1 MQKIV
6 KTRQIMEVELTESNP
21 MKKRNTNEEEDI
33 NTDEEPEFETN
44 IQTITETIS
53 IICNHYPRLKKC
65 TYYCIFAWIVTIV
78 VMIICSFKYVSE
90 LQYCIKYNTV
100 TRAID
105 DTLYNNGEPG
115 TYFLGIDNDFICY
128 PKTRQRLIYT
138 NSYDA
143 EAEAREKDTFDPAVG
158 NSKKYPSLEARTRE
172 GLPMRM
178 DVTVE
183 YKLDGSKIT
192 ELFELVGQDSRKPL
206 QIVIFSALQNEASK
220 HDATK
225 FLGSERSEV
234 AEKMK
239 IAANESATKFFAEVL
254 QVHLFHIDLPD
265 RFETII
271 QEIQNIRLD
280 QQSQLELRKFSLL
293 TEKNKFL
300 ESKLNLEADAA
311 GKLIDMSKKI
321 NEAMV
326 QQVGD
331 ITSGRTA
338 AIILKEQLI
347 RDRELALVE
356 VNERL
361 ELSKKFRI
369 GNVTEANNRKK
380 EAIISLQKEL
390 LEADAN
396 AKIMRINAAAKAI
409 EILNLGKADAKSIE
423 YKESARLEMYKTLST
438 AANMTVEEIMQYDWI
453 TSSSKASDGN
463 DVFIDY
469 KKVPLQMEND
479 EL

>member
-1 MQKIV
+1 
-6 KTRQIMEVELTESNP
+6 
-21 MKKRNTNEEEDI
+21 
-33 NTDEEPEFETN
+33 
-44 IQTITETIS
+44 
-53 IICNHYPRLKKC
+53 
-65 TYYCIFAWIVTIV
+65 
-78 VMIICSFKYVSE
+78 
-90 LQYCIKYNTV
+90 
-100 TRAID
+100 
-105 DTLYNNGEPG
+105 
-115 TYFLGIDNDFICY
+115 
-128 PKTRQRLIYT
+128 
-138 NSYDA
+138 
-143 EAEAREKDTFDPAVG
+143 
-158 NSKKYPSLEARTRE
+158 
-172 GLPMRM
+172 
-178 DVTVE
+178 
-183 YKLDGSKIT
+183 
-192 ELFELVGQDSRKPL
+192 
-206 QIVIFSALQNEASK
+206 
-220 HDATK
+220 
-225 FLGSERSEV
+225 
-234 AEKMK
+234 
-239 IAANESATKFFAEVL
+239 
-254 QVHLFHIDLPD
+254 
-265 RFETII
+265 
-271 QEIQNIRLD
+271 
-280 QQSQLELRKFSLL
+280 
-293 TEKNKFL
+293 
-300 ESKLNLEADAA
+300 
-311 GKLIDMSKKI
+311 
-321 NEAMV
+321 MV

-396 AKIMRINAAAKAI
+396 AEIMRINAAAKAI